1 MLKGSLKKVL
11 AISLIVGSILTLG
24 ACGNKQEA
32 ATSGSQDKAQS
43 QTMQKIMKNKKLV
56 LGTSADYP
64 PYEFHRSVN
73 GKDEIVGF
81 DIEIAKQIAKDMGVE
96 LEIKDMKFDGL
107 LAALDQGNVDI
118 IASGMSPTE
127 ERRKNVDF
135 SNVYYTSLQTLV
147 VRTADKDKYKSLA
160 DLKGKKVGVQKGA
173 IQEGIA
179 KKQMPESQ
187 AVALGKISDLVL
199 ALKNNRVDAAII
211 ELPVSTSNVNA
222 NKDIAISDIKITTD
236 DTGVAI
242 AMKKDSKDL
251 VDSVNKTLD
260 KLVKDKSIEKFVTDA
275 TNSVEAK

>member
-1 MLKGSLKKVL
+1 MLKGSLKKLIAVT
-11 AISLIVGSILTLG
+11 LIVGSMFTLG

-32 ATSGSQDKAQS
+32 AGGGSQEKTQS

-64 PYEFHRSVN
+64 PYEFHKSVN

-107 LAALDQGNVDI
+107 LAALDQGNIDI
-118 IASGMSPTE
+118 IVSGMSPTA
-127 ERRKNVDF
+127 ERKKNVDF
-135 SNVYYTSLQTLV
+135 SNIYYTSLQTLV
-147 VRTADKDKYKSLA
+147 VRTADKDKFKSIA

-173 IQEGIA
+173 IQEDIA
-179 KKQMPESQ
+179 KKQMPDSPS
-187 AVALGKISDLVL
+187 VALGKISDIVL

-211 ELPVSTSNVNA
+211 ELPVATSNVNA
-222 NKDIAISDIKITTD
+222 NKDIAISDIKIKID
-236 DTGVAI
+236 DEGVAI
-242 AMKKDSKDL
+242 AMKKGNKDV

-260 KLVKDKSIEKFVTDA
+260 KLVKDKSIEKFVTEA
-275 TNSVEAK
+275 TNAVEAK